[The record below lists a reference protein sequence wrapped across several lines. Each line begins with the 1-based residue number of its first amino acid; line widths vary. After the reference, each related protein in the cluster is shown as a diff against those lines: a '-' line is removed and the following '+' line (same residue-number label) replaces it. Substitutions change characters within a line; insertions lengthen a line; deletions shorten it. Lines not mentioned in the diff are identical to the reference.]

1 MVGQL
6 KQKPLWIAGAA
17 VVGTMVG
24 IDALGHALDGLG
36 SALPVG
42 MAIAAGALWWRRRSG
57 AIAPKAA
64 PKPVVSSRDRVVAAI
79 SRTAAILDQ
88 LQNEAPEGAIAAL
101 PLDGWRDRLA
111 TLTAAVDRPE
121 TTVAIIGGAGVGK
134 TTLAK
139 ALAIAEPPLSHF
151 QWIDT
156 PSLFVGAEG
165 NSEPET
171 DGDPARA
178 SLLAQTLG
186 ADVVLF
192 VTAAD
197 LTATEFDAIAALT
210 AAERFPLVV
219 FNKQD
224 RYLPADREAILTRLG
239 HELHGQI
246 GRDRIAAIAAAPAP
260 IKVRRHQTD
269 GTVQEFMEQPAPD
282 LAPLTGPL
290 QTLRTAQGD
299 RLRWQTVARQT
310 AAVQTELLGILN
322 GQRRSRAIGLIEQ
335 SQWIAGA
342 AAFANPMPGL
352 DLVATAA
359 VNGQLVLEVG
369 QIYQQTFSLDRA
381 QGVAATL
388 AELLIKQGAV
398 ELASQ
403 AIGSALK
410 ANAVTYAV
418 GGAVQ
423 GISAAYLTRIAGQS
437 LIDLFEAKA
446 IAELTGTATDDRWFA
461 PERLTAAIA
470 QALDRTRQGLN
481 LQSFVQQALQRL
493 PQRPASAP
501 ATAP

>member
-57 AIAPKAA
+57 AIAPKGNTV
-64 PKPVVSSRDRVVAAI
+64 PVPSSRDRVVAAI
-79 SRTAAILDQ
+79 ARTGVILER
-88 LQNEAPEGAIAAL
+88 LQGEIPAPDLTKL

-111 TLTAAVDRPE
+111 QLTAAVDRPE
-121 TTVAIIGGAGVGK
+121 TTVAIVGGAGVGK
-134 TTLAK
+134 TTLTK
-139 ALAIAEPPLSHF
+139 ALAIAQPPSNF

-156 PSLFVGAEG
+156 PSLFVGADAITEAG
-165 NSEPET
+165 SDT
-171 DGDPARA
+171 DPARS

-210 AAERFPLVV
+210 AADRFPLVV

-239 HELHGQI
+239 HELHGQLT
-246 GRDRIAAIAAAPAP
+246 RDRIVAIAAAPAP

-282 LAPLTGPL
+282 LTPLVGPL

-299 RLRWQTVARQT
+299 RLRWQTITRET
-310 AAVQTELLGILN
+310 AAVQTELLTILN
-322 GQRRSRAIGLIEQ
+322 SQRRSRAISLVEQ

-369 QIYQQTFSLDRA
+369 QIYQQKFSLDRA

-410 ANAVTYAV
+410 ASAVTYAV

-481 LQSFVQQALQRL
+481 LQTFVQQALQRL